1 MIGGAVA
8 FSVRVNWTPPAT
20 KSVLSYEAVRT
31 SLDTDAAANTEYAN
45 GNFFRQS
52 IPEEIF
58 SDLSLVTA
66 YIRVRSVD
74 RTGQKSAWAGGGVN
88 INGTPN
94 YWGYP
99 AGSMINQ
106 NASGVAITGGTAQL
120 STARTASL
128 AVAAAGATN
137 ARANLALFAG
147 SDVKDLSPTGLVTSV
162 NLDVDITNR
171 GFTGKPDWGLI
182 QVYDTNFLGVYDFD
196 TGSTATNARFVIF
209 SVDGGNLAS
218 GNRRFH
224 FIVGK
229 Y

>member
-1 MIGGAVA
+1 M
-8 FSVRVNWTPPAT
+8 
-20 KSVLSYEAVRT
+20 
-31 SLDTDAAANTEYAN
+31 
-45 GNFFRQS
+45 
-52 IPEEIF
+52 
-58 SDLSLVTA
+58 TA
-66 YIRVRSVD
+66 YIRVRAVD

-88 INGTPN
+88 LNSPTV
-94 YWGYP
+94 YWGIP
-99 AGSMINQ
+99 GPTLMRQ
-106 NASGVAITGGTAQL
+106 NASGVAITGGTAEL

-128 AVAAAGATN
+128 AVAASGATN

-147 SDVKDLSPTGLVTSV
+147 SDVQNLSPSGTVTNV
-162 NLDVDITNR
+162 TLDVDITNR

-182 QVYDTNFLGVYDFD
+182 QIYDTNFLGVYDFD

>member
-1 MIGGAVA
+1 MIGAAVA

-31 SLDTDAAANTEYAN
+31 SVDSDAAANTEHAN

-58 SDLSLVTA
+58 SELSLITA
-66 YIRVRSVD
+66 SYIRVRSVD

-106 NASGVAITGGTAQL
+106 NASGVAITGGTAEL
-120 STARTASL
+120 STARSASL
-128 AVAAAGATN
+128 IVAPSAASSPRASIASYSGTETPTLTGSAATE
-137 ARANLALFAG
+137 
-147 SDVKDLSPTGLVTSV
+147 D
-162 NLDVDITNR
+162 LDVDITNR
-171 GFTGKPDWGLI
+171 GFTAKPDWGLI
-182 QVYDTNFLGVYDFD
+182 QIYDTNVLGVYDYAA
-196 TGSTATNARFVIF
+196 GSTSTNARFVLF
-209 SVDGGNLAS
+209 SRDGGNLPAGS
-218 GNRRFH
+218 RRIH
-224 FIVGK
+224 FTLGK